1 MIILIKDVQP
11 EVHDSRSISYVW
23 EVLQK
28 HNSAAQKAHARA
40 PEHEWHGAEH

>member
-1 MIILIKDVQP
+1 MKGVRP

-28 HNSAAQKAHARA
+28 HIGAAQKAHARV